1 MSIFYSRA
9 NYFVLVHMMH
19 DIFQILNKSF
29 LPCCHRLKPQ
39 NTEKVLQDYG
49 NRARKLEGQK
59 LALGDFA
66 HFLDV
71 PVSDMLR
78 DMFALFDETCQNSGN
93 DEIGLQEKFRG
104 FVEENPDFADD
115 YLHTESVVPQRG
127 PGHDH
132 DTQTNPS
139 TINLQGTANSK
150 TANGICPDF
159 SPKDHD
165 GTVNALMKKH
175 N

>member
-1 MSIFYSRA
+1 MFEAEEDSAITETELA
-9 NYFVLVHMMH
+9 V
-19 DIFQILNKSF
+19 IL
-29 LPCCHRLKPQ
+29 R
-39 NTEKVLQDYG
+39 T
-49 NRARKLEGQK
+49 
-59 LALGDFA
+59 ALGVTHLNVSNLFTA
-66 HFLDV
+66 IDV
-71 PVSDMLR
+71 D
-78 DMFALFDETCQNSGN
+78 DTGKITF
-93 DEIGLQEKFRG
+93 EKFRG

-127 PGHDH
+127 PDH

-165 GTVNALMKKH
+165 GTVDALMKKH